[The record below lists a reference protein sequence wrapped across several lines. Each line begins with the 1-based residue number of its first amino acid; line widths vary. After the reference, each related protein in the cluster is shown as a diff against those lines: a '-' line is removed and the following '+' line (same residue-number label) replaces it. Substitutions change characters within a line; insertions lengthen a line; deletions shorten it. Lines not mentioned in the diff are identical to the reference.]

1 MTTMHAAAVIT
12 AVDRASAVFHRVG
25 AAAAAQA
32 RVFGTAAG
40 AVGKYTSAAS
50 GAIGAGGLLAAAV
63 SIEGEKQLDTLTRLM
78 QSAGELSASQ
88 RDALKNSALEASLK
102 TGVKALELIQAQRE
116 AIQGGIDPQTSM
128 AMTETFAKVSRAN
141 GIEAAKVAED
151 AINVSNALG
160 FAMGTIEEKVAS
172 LEKSMNF
179 MSVVPNLSTE
189 SWEGLR
195 TSLKYAAPV
204 AGALKIPISELG
216 AALSILADAGFKGEQ
231 GGTALRTIL
240 LRAIAPTRQAR
251 LEMRA
256 LGIDLDKLYRFDPS
270 KLGDTRGLA
279 ERVRGAG
286 LGQGVDLERV
296 LRPLGDPSKYEG
308 VYAWQDAAQEILSK
322 ALKIRKGDAEA
333 RGILNKV
340 LGGHVNAAN
349 SGFDLETFFRGI
361 AKMPIQALKE
371 LTGTQRTAQAESLRK
386 KINEILK
393 LPSGERV
400 SRLRHLANEFERL
413 MPGAIDRRAEP
424 VMEGFAY
431 AVDRAVA
438 ALTRLRSAVFDSG
451 VGGGLAD
458 ILGKAATSIEKF
470 SKTNPQALR
479 DITIALAGLAALGPA
494 AFILKSVGGGLTMIS
509 TAVARLGASRL
520 LLGGGLGALLLG
532 DIGKLFEPDTFDPF
546 GAAESPYDRLRG
558 ALVGFG
564 GEAAGALGDLSR
576 VAGEAYTEVKALFGF
591 DGKGSLLLD
600 SINALVKALEIGTA
614 SIKFWRDNVPA
625 ILGGKP
631 GVPAGE
637 QGSWIRDAWNKS
649 NGLIDQ
655 LRSPTAEANGGAGR
669 FAEPRLIGDVGRF
682 AAPGLLAPQRVDVQ
696 GEAQVKVQNEITVK
710 VEGPG
715 VVTQQRG
722 GTGTA
727 TVPLN
732 VGKSM
737 PDAGAN

>member
-1 MTTMHAAAVIT
+1 MTTMQAAAVIT

-32 RVFGTAAG
+32 RMFTSAAG
-40 AVGKYTSAAS
+40 AARSYATTASSAV
-50 GAIGAGGLLAAAV
+50 GAGGLLAAAISV
-63 SIEGEKQLDTLTRLM
+63 DGEKQLDHLTRLM

-102 TGVKALELIQAQRE
+102 TGVKALDLIQAQRE
-116 AIQGGIDPQTSM
+116 AIQGGVDPATSM
-128 AMTETFAKVSRAN
+128 AMTEIFAKVSRSN

-160 FAMGTIEEKVAS
+160 LAMDGVDEKVAS
-172 LEKSMNF
+172 LTKSMEF

-204 AGALKIPISELG
+204 AGALKIPIEELG

-256 LGIDLDKLYRFDPS
+256 LGIDLDKLYRFDAS
-270 KLGDTRGLA
+270 KLGDTKGLA

-286 LGQGVDLERV
+286 LGQGVDLERE
-296 LRPLGDPSKYEG
+296 LQSLADPSKFDG
-308 VYAWQDAAQEILSK
+308 VYAWQDKAQEVLSK
-322 ALKIRKGDAEA
+322 SLNIKKGDAEG

-340 LGGHVNAAN
+340 LTGHVNAAS

-371 LTGTQRTAQAESLRK
+371 LTGTQRTAQAETLRK

-393 LPSGERV
+393 LPTGERV
-400 SRLRHLANEFERL
+400 SRLRFLANEFERL

-424 VMEGFAY
+424 VMDGFAF

-438 ALTRLRSAVFDSG
+438 AMVRLRSAIFDSG
-451 VGGGLAD
+451 VGAGLANV
-458 ILGKAATSIEKF
+458 LGQASTAVERF
-470 SKTNPQALR
+470 AKTNPQALR

-494 AFILKSVGGGLTMIS
+494 AVVLRSVGGALAVVS
-509 TAVARLGASRL
+509 AAVARLGASRL
-520 LLGGGLGALLLG
+520 ILGGGLAALLLG
-532 DIGKLFEPDTFDPF
+532 DVGKMFTPDTFDPF
-546 GAAESPYDRLRG
+546 GTAISPYDRLRG
-558 ALVGFG
+558 AVSGFG
-564 GEAAGALGDLSR
+564 AEALGAFGDVST
-576 VAGEAYTEVKALFGF
+576 AATNAYNEVRQLFGF
-591 DGKGSLLLD
+591 AAGTSPLLD
-600 SINALVKALEIGTA
+600 GINLVVKALELGTA
-614 SIKFWRDNVPA
+614 SIKYWRENLPA

-631 GVPAGE
+631 TTPAGE
-637 QGSWIRDAWNKS
+637 EGSWVRNAWDKGNS
-649 NGLIDQ
+649 VFDR
-655 LRSPTAEANGGAGR
+655 LRKPTDT
-669 FAEPRLIGDVGRF
+669 PLIGDVGRF

-696 GEAQVKVQNEITVK
+696 GQADVKVQNEITVR

-715 VVTQQRG
+715 TVVDQRG
-722 GTGTA
+722 GQGQA

-732 VGKSM
+732 TGKTM
-737 PDAGAN
+737 PDTGPAR